1 MRSDEDVECSESS
14 SARKMDENVYLFQEC
29 ILENTICENAKKL
42 EKCAAIPLLV
52 LSCCMS
58 CV

>member
-42 EKCAAIPLLV
+42 EKCAAIPL
-52 LSCCMS
+52 
-58 CV
+58 